1 MRLSELLKNAAVVAI
16 DGDSS
21 VDIRGLAYSSADVG
35 PGFLFAAWKGALRD
49 GLEYVPEAV
58 AGGAVAVLSD
68 RPQPAGAEGAVWVRV
83 PDPREAL
90 ALAAAEFYGRPADS
104 LKIVGLTG
112 TKGKTTISY
121 ILESILGR
129 AGLAVGV
136 IGTIS
141 NRGPG
146 FEVKAARTT
155 PESVDLQ
162 RILREMLDR
171 GVTHCVME
179 VSSHSLALSRTAGIG
194 FDIAVFTNLT
204 GEHLDF
210 HQTMEDYFLAKK
222 KLFFLNG
229 KKKRTAVVNQ
239 DDPWGRRLI
248 PELPMNTVTF
258 GFEPA
263 ALVRA
268 ERAKFSGAGVEA
280 LVKYP
285 GGQAVLTAP
294 LAGRYN
300 LSNLLAAFAAAMALG
315 VPVPVI
321 AEGIAGLGQVPG
333 RFEKVEHPL
342 GFHVIVD
349 YAHTDAALQSLL
361 ETVRELK
368 PGRILLVFGAGGDR
382 DKAKRPRMGEVAA
395 RLADW
400 TYLTS
405 DNPRTED
412 PARILAEIEM
422 GFAASGSDRYTVVPD
437 RREAIAR
444 ALAEARPGD
453 FVILAGK
460 GHETTQTTGTTV
472 VPFNDVDVARDILS
486 SMGGK

>member
-1 MRLSELLKNAAVVAI
+1 MILSELLKNVPVVSI
-16 DGDSS
+16 DGDPEIE
-21 VDIRGLAYSSADVG
+21 VRGLAYSSSDVG

-49 GLEYVPEAV
+49 GLEFAGEAV
-58 AGGAVAVLSD
+58 NRGAAAVISD
-68 RPQPAGAEGAVWVRV
+68 RPRPEGLAVVWVRV
-83 PDPREAL
+83 FDPREAL
-90 ALAAAEFYGRPADS
+90 ALAAAEFYGRPADK

-121 ILESILGR
+121 ILESILRR
-129 AGLAVGV
+129 AGFVAGV

-141 NRGPG
+141 YRGPG
-146 FEVKAARTT
+146 FEIKAARTT

-162 RILREMLDR
+162 RILKDMADR

-179 VSSHSLALSRTAGIG
+179 VSSHSLELKRTVGVG
-194 FDIAVFTNLT
+194 FDVAVFTNLS

-222 KLFFLNG
+222 KIFFLNG

-239 DDPWGRRLI
+239 DDPWGQRLI
-248 PELPMNTVTF
+248 AELPMNTVTF

-280 LVKYP
+280 LVKFP
-285 GGQAVLTAP
+285 GGQISLTAP

-321 AEGIAGLGQVPG
+321 KEGIAGLGQVPG
-333 RFEKVEHPL
+333 RFEKVENDR
-342 GFHVIVD
+342 GFIVIVD

-361 ETVRELK
+361 ETVRDLK

-395 RLADW
+395 KLADW
-400 TYLTS
+400 TFLTT
-405 DNPRTED
+405 DNPRSED
-412 PARILAEIEM
+412 PARILADIEM
-422 GFAASGSDRYTVVPD
+422 GFAAAGSGKYEIVPD

-444 ALAEARPGD
+444 ALAAAQKGD
-453 FVILAGK
+453 FVVLAGK
-460 GHETTQTTGTTV
+460 GHETTQTTGTTT
-472 VPFNDVDVARDILS
+472 VPFSDADVAREILS
-486 SMGGK
+486 RGGDK